1 MKIMSGHENGI
12 KPIELQDAK
21 GVAIIHRE
29 CFPYYFSTKL
39 GLGFCTHLYRAYT
52 ETEGSFGFVI
62 WRNGARVGF
71 VVGGKSNI
79 HAQINR
85 ALRKN
90 AAVAMF
96 MRPKLVF
103 KMISNKLS
111 KILQKTK
118 TTTTKMHIVSG
129 EKTDKSRAAKLVLIG
144 VKETVRGT
152 GAATELMQA
161 FCNEAMHRGFE
172 IITLVVSRD
181 NLRARAAYEKAG
193 WTLTDKSG
201 ESVEYYVD
209 AAGKTKSAK
218 ITTA

>member
-1 MKIMSGHENGI
+1 MKITSGHENGI

-29 CFPYYFSTKL
+29 CFPHYFSTKL

-52 ETEGSFGFVI
+52 ETDGSFGFVI
-62 WRNGARVGF
+62 WRNGERVGF

-79 HAQINR
+79 QAQINR

-118 TTTTKMHIVSG
+118 TTTTIHIVPG
-129 EKTDKSRAAKLVLIG
+129 EKTDKSCAAKLVLIG

-161 FCNEAMHRGFE
+161 FCNEAMQGGFE

-181 NLRARAAYEKAG
+181 NLRARAAYEKAR
-193 WTLTDKSG
+193 WTLTDKGG
-201 ESVEYYVD
+201 ESVEYYIDVT
-209 AAGKTKSAK
+209 GKTKSAK